1 MEEKGLSPRKI
12 GPRAL
17 GGQIGSGGRVQGGSA
32 KDKAIHRHE
41 LTGKQG

>member
-1 MEEKGLSPRKI
+1 MEEKGLSHRKI
-12 GPRAL
+12 GPQAL

-41 LTGKQG
+41 LMGRQG